1 MVRHLSF
8 GYIICKIK
16 RLIGKMIY
24 SGKMSYKNKDNYKT
38 LCIQKKKGRNEM
50 TEIFINVDELNDED
64 VAITITDEDGI
75 FIDSLGDDLL
85 STSLQELEK
94 KVSDLD
100 YDLTYED
107 EEDLS
112 YYIESFKDYLY
123 QKNNPYA
130 CSGCGYMDDEDIKK
144 LGKVDR
150 RTFRGF
156 IRKKF

>member
-1 MVRHLSF
+1 
-8 GYIICKIK
+8 
-16 RLIGKMIY
+16 
-24 SGKMSYKNKDNYKT
+24 
-38 LCIQKKKGRNEM
+38 M
-50 TEIFINVDELNDED
+50 TEVFLNVDELNDED

-75 FIDSLGDDLL
+75 FIDELGDDLL

-94 KVSDLD
+94 KVSDLG
-100 YDLTYED
+100 YVLTYED
-107 EEDLS
+107 KEDLS

-130 CSGCGYMDDEDIKK
+130 CSGCDYMNDEDINR
-144 LGKVDR
+144 LGKVEQ